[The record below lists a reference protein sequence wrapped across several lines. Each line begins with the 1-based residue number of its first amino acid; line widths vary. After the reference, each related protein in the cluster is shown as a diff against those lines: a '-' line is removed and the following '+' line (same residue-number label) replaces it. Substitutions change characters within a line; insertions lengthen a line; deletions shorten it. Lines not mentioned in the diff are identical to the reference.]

1 MKDALRVDRRLG
13 LLLGAV
19 LLLIF
24 AAIAV
29 TVALPAMDQAE
40 RAEDTA
46 QVRELSP
53 KGVAN
58 ATYPSLTGD
67 AVTDLGAES
76 EVDLPAS
83 RYLSDEDVTA
93 LTTYLLGARQ
103 PEPEPETPSES
114 E

>member
-13 LLLGAV
+13 LLLSAV

-24 AAIAV
+24 AAIGV
-29 TVALPAMDQAE
+29 TVALPAMDRAE

-58 ATYPSLTGD
+58 TMYPSLTGD
-67 AVTDLGAES
+67 AITDLGADS
-76 EVDLPAS
+76 ELGLPAK

-93 LTTYLLGARQ
+93 LTTYLLESRR
-103 PEPEPETPSES
+103 EPEPEQQSE